1 MREHPHLYMTSTGLE
16 EAPEKSSS
24 SLTAMRAVE
33 KCSSPEQHYSPEPR
47 NQAYLLPYPVFQDCL
62 LGLYLQ
68 LCTTETPV
76 AAALAARAEKLW
88 PSSCDTKRVSVSCIL
103 IAGLVLRHKVLGELH
118 GDGKKMPSKELW
130 ILAWRENCGW
140 LSG

>member
-1 MREHPHLYMTSTGLE
+1 MTSTGLE

-33 KCSSPEQHYSPEPR
+33 KCSSPEPR

-76 AAALAARAEKLW
+76 AAVLAARAEKLW
-88 PSSCDTKRVSVSCIL
+88 LSSCDTKRVSVSCIL

-118 GDGKKMPSKELW
+118 GDGKKVPSKELW